1 MNGADDSGSRPV
13 VAGVTEPI
21 DKPLKDALPLQTIRV
36 FVEAARRLSFS
47 VAARNLGMTQSGVS
61 HHVAALERYMG
72 QRLFTR
78 AASVVQLTDAG
89 RLYFDTV
96 QEAVALIEASTRQMR
111 LGAQTPERLTVRTS
125 LPSFAMAVLIPA
137 LHGFVAQPA
146 GAVDVVTSLSP
157 PGADDAYDVLITR
170 DLDVPGA
177 DHWLL
182 LQEELVCVGSAA
194 LMQTWRDR
202 PVAQWPFLA
211 SQSRPD
217 LLATWQLAQHEP
229 VVNPRVAASFAHLF
243 LAVPAALSGLGF
255 LVLPSCLVDEP
266 LRQGLLV
273 QLPGAVV
280 RSGAGYRAY
289 VNPQAASQLAAIAFC
304 RWLSSYLKSSPN
316 SGEGLMR

>member
-1 MNGADDSGSRPV
+1 MNGADDTQGGRAAS
-13 VAGVTEPI
+13 AAAEPI

-47 VAARNLGMTQSGVS
+47 AAARNLGMTQGGVS

-72 QRLFTR
+72 QPLFTR

-96 QEAVALIEASTRQMR
+96 QEAVALIELSTRQMR
-111 LGAQTPERLTVRTS
+111 LGAPTPERLTVRTS

-137 LHGFVAQPA
+137 LHRFVAQPA
-146 GAVDVVTSLSP
+146 VAVDVVTSLSP

-182 LQEELVCVGSAA
+182 LQEELVCVGTPA
-194 LMQTWRDR
+194 MIQTWRDQ

-217 LLATWQLAQHEP
+217 LLATWWLAQHQSAG
-229 VVNPRVAASFAHLF
+229 NPRVVASFAHMF
-243 LAVPAALSGLGF
+243 LALPAALSGLGF
-255 LVLPSCLVDEP
+255 LVLPSCLVDES
-266 LRQGLLV
+266 LRHGLLV
-273 QLPGAVV
+273 QRPGPMV

-289 VNPQAASQLAAIAFC
+289 VNPQAASQAAATAFC
-304 RWLSSYLKSSPN
+304 RWLSGHLKSTPVA
-316 SGEGLMR
+316 